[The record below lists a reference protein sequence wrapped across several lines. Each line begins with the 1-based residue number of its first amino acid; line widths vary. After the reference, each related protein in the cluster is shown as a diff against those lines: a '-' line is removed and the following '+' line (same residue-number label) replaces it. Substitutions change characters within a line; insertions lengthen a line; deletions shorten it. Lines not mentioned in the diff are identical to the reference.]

1 MSAAIRNDP
10 DRYFILAFF
19 DDYDSAMINSNL
31 PETTEF
37 GQKQSAL
44 IDGEMQFTD
53 LDIIDDH
60 S

>member
-1 MSAAIRNDP
+1 
-10 DRYFILAFF
+10 
-19 DDYDSAMINSNL
+19 MINSNL